1 MHTDMEDQSLFGPLT
16 DSEKAR
22 FLESGTGS
30 DSGGKWLDAVL
41 MTVSGGADS
50 LFGTTKPPM
59 IIHTEDREDRGRIL
73 SEGFRHAV
81 SQTLAFEESLSQK
94 GWHVMMASGPVERME
109 PMTAWSA
116 DTLIRFSMTRH
127 DATDMLCSE
136 RIGDPVGAMMHTVR
150 VMPENGRMPAL
161 HGNAVCPHMNRHMAL
176 PIATHPFSA
185 LQDIVNAVCYGAHGN
200 GRIDRSR
207 VTGPG
212 LPLTEMAPLSGS
224 MEYSGPDCDPR
235 LMAMMLSADA
245 VSAIGRHCEE
255 TEMIVSMPGVETIG
269 IPGAVSEL
277 TERLSGLGALAPFT
291 PANPSPN
298 MVRRLP
304 AADYG
309 TMMGAIGSG
318 RYEEIVPCMD
328 ATGHMPDFGSGLHA
342 KAMRDHR
349 RPDGLPHADD
359 NPATPDT
366 YAMMSERIFKRTP
379 LDANRKESGYDYGI
393 MPGMADIAWALTFPR
408 PEHTDPTLLH
418 DMLMTAFTDDRYA
431 PADEALILS
440 GAGAWSGFTK
450 SLPLRDPILSD
461 AALSATKMMIDL
473 AEWLISRF
481 RSLPSGRIGI
491 MLIPMQA
498 LDRFFTDLHH
508 GLSADFALQTLI
520 SGSFTGEDRQRDP
533 GFHGLLLIM
542 PYEIKKNGAVSAYR
556 WNPSN
561 PISGTVDAMHPDVLM
576 LP

>member
-1 MHTDMEDQSLFGPLT
+1 MNTDMEDQSLFGPLT
-16 DSEKAR
+16 DSEKNR
-22 FLESGTGS
+22 FLESGPGA
-30 DSGGKWLDAVL
+30 DSGEKWLDAVL
-41 MTVSGGADS
+41 MTVSGGTDS

-59 IIHTEDREDRGRIL
+59 IIHTGDREDRERIL

-109 PMTAWSA
+109 PMTAWAA

-136 RIGDPVGAMMHTVR
+136 RIGDPMGAMMHTVR

-176 PIATHPFSA
+176 PVATHPFSA

-277 TERLSGLGALAPFT
+277 TKRLSGLGALAPFT

-298 MVRRLP
+298 MVKRLP
-304 AADYG
+304 VADYG

-328 ATGHMPDFGSGLHA
+328 ATGHMPDFVSRLYA
-342 KAMRDHR
+342 EAMRNHR

-359 NPATPDT
+359 NPAPPDT

-379 LDANRKESGYDYGI
+379 LDANKRESGYDYGI

-418 DMLMTAFTDDRYA
+418 DMLMTVFADARHA

-461 AALSATKMMIDL
+461 AALSVTKMMIDL
-473 AEWLISRF
+473 AEWLISRS

-491 MLIPMQA
+491 MLIPMHA
-498 LDRFFTDLHH
+498 LGRFFTDLHH

-542 PYEIKKNGAVSAYR
+542 PYEIKKNGTVSAYR